1 MQHYI
6 KRWGEG
12 IGERITLDEGKE
24 VVFVGDSRKKKEGSR
39 ELKQRLEYVENK
51 LSNTERENST
61 LKNKHQ
67 ETLRQLEEATKAQE
81 KKQASKLADIKSD
94 YSKLED
100 EHKATLCRLDKVEN
114 EKKKYLAKYRQASER
129 CNSLSTEYKD
139 LSRKHNDLSRK
150 HNDLSGT
157 NKSQE
162 GEIRRLQVI
171 IDKMKVELA
180 TRLGQIDKFATD
192 IARQNQRVN
201 TSAIRDD
208 DHFGREFANLA
219 KDIRNWSFTHFFKHA
234 NATLPEMSEGLGE
247 AIREIAK
254 GANLLD
260 IFKNRATSRRVVA
273 GLVANKLKKHL
284 FVPPLLG
291 LLPMPFYEFE
301 KMIEKTGVQKSPWL
315 SQAISVIV
323 KDEEFERQFG
333 ERVCNLSKD
342 LSEMLRGLA
351 ARESNESSAS
361 KRDQKLQNIV
371 ERAAK
376 LARDLSQ
383 QPYWFYF
390 HRFPTGEPF
399 DPNYMEDVGT
409 EASMEED
416 DLGPCHSDCK
426 VSLSVFPL
434 VCRLEHVEDGGRPVT
449 SIINRAW
456 VTVETEESETVVEQ
470 EGGDMASE
478 EAKGGVE
485 PQGEHSSEPS
495 EDGGGKGPRGE
506 WEFPTLRNGGSWGA

>member
-1 MQHYI
+1 MQHYF
-6 KRWGEG
+6 KLLGEG

-24 VVFVGDSRKKKEGSR
+24 VVFVGDSRKKQEGSR

-100 EHKATLCRLDKVEN
+100 EHKATLCRLDKVEK
-114 EKKKYLAKYRQASER
+114 ERKKYLAKYRQASER

-139 LSRKHNDLSRK
+139 LSRKHD
-150 HNDLSGT
+150 DLSGT

-162 GEIRRLQVI
+162 GEIRRLKVT
-171 IDKMKVELA
+171 IDKMNVELT
-180 TRLGQIDKFATD
+180 TRPGRIDGFAAD

-234 NATLPEMSEGLGE
+234 NSTLPEISEDLGK
-247 AIREIAK
+247 AIHEIAK
-254 GANLLD
+254 GASLLD
-260 IFKNRATSRRVVA
+260 IFKNRATTRRVVA
-273 GLVANKLKKHL
+273 GLLANELKKHL
-284 FVPPLLG
+284 FDQPLLG
-291 LLPMPFYEFE
+291 LLPEDFYEFE
-301 KMIEKTGVQKSPWL
+301 KTIEKTGVQKSPWL
-315 SQAISVIV
+315 SQTISLIV
-323 KDEEFERQFG
+323 KGEQFERRFG
-333 ERVCNLSKD
+333 EVVCVLSKH

-351 ARESNESSAS
+351 AQESNESSAS

-383 QPYWFYF
+383 QPYWFHF
-390 HRFPTGEPF
+390 HCVPTGASF
-399 DPNYMEDVGT
+399 YPNYMEDVGT

-416 DLGPCHSDCK
+416 DLDACHSDCK
-426 VSLSVFPL
+426 VSLSIFPL
-434 VCRLEHVEDGGRPVT
+434 VYRHEHAEGGGIPGN

-456 VTVETEESETVVEQ
+456 VTVETEESETAIGQ
-470 EGGDMASE
+470 EGGNMPSE

-485 PQGEHSSEPS
+485 PQGC
-495 EDGGGKGPRGE
+495 
-506 WEFPTLRNGGSWGA
+506 